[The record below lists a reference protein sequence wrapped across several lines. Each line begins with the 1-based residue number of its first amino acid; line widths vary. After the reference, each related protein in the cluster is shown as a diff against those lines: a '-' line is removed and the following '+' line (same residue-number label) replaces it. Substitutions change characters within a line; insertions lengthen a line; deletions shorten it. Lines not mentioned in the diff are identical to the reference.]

1 MTRKIFKYELKGLN
15 GKIITHKD
23 PWYLCVKAQNNC
35 TVVYVSVDES
45 EPKTE
50 YEYALIQT
58 GEKNPTK
65 MICIISALLC
75 F

>member
-1 MTRKIFKYELKGLN
+1 MTRKILKYELKN
-15 GKIITHKD
+15 TSGKIITHRD

-58 GEKNPTK
+58 GGRRTQRK
-65 MICIISALLC
+65 
-75 F
+75 

>member
-35 TVVYVSVDES
+35 IVVYVSVVEQS
-45 EPKTE
+45 
-50 YEYALIQT
+50 L
-58 GEKNPTK
+58 
-65 MICIISALLC
+65 
-75 F
+75 